1 MTRTEIDAL
10 TVRLRNSRQICFYI
24 IQCKAVPC
32 KKNLTMRHRIHT
44 IGRDKTNLDI
54 PDHNTVSHDL
64 DWSAERNTSCI
75 ISSNHCPVRYLN
87 RHHLSARFC
96 LTSDGKASSYNNIL
110 LLLCKCRQK
119 LILIRHCNCC
129 LSRRSH
135 IPQQMIL
142 GYSLCPNSSR
152 QSSFPR
158 ASIACLSKPPS
169 PHRDIPDRTCDL
181 KY

>member
-1 MTRTEIDAL
+1 M
-10 TVRLRNSRQICFYI
+10 
-24 IQCKAVPC
+24 PC

-142 GYSLCPNSSR
+142 GYSLCSPRRYATDQQARSHNSTTETYR
-152 QSSFPR
+152 PFFHILIFPSFVHKKTQYI
-158 ASIACLSKPPS
+158 SLF
-169 PHRDIPDRTCDL
+169 
-181 KY
+181 